1 MKILLAID
9 DSRFSEAATQAIIE
23 QIKAE
28 DAEVRVLTVVDLI
41 NYFTSEKA
49 AEAYIP
55 NITEIRLARLHR
67 ASELVERA
75 ARLLRAAGFKT
86 TVGVA
91 EGDPKTGIV
100 ECAEEWDADLIVLG
114 SHGRKDFDR
123 ALLGSVSE
131 AVARYAKCSVEIV
144 RIRPGQ

>member
-55 NITEIRLARLHR
+55 NITEVRLARLIQASASSGR
-67 ASELVERA
+67 APRRNV
-75 ARLLRAAGFKT
+75 T
-86 TVGVA
+86 P
-91 EGDPKTGIV
+91 D
-100 ECAEEWDADLIVLG
+100 
-114 SHGRKDFDR
+114 
-123 ALLGSVSE
+123 
-131 AVARYAKCSVEIV
+131 
-144 RIRPGQ
+144 